1 MNSDSIMPVFLVYRS
16 FQNFISNAD
25 PDTLAALSSG
35 KSEEVPAD
43 MVKTASNMIGKMS
56 PEELKRMI
64 ELASSFEGDNP
75 FLKGGSPNLS
85 PDMLKSASDM
95 MSKMPPEELQKMFEM
110 VSSKGKDLS
119 SPAASNLGSFNSGSL
134 PPNMSPD
141 ILKTASDMMSKMPP
155 EELQKMFEMA
165 SSMTGKDSSSTSASV
180 NANRRSSTMYSESR
194 ECSAVNVTHHEGET
208 SSHEILP
215 NLRNAPQSSFPA
227 SAVDFQEQMRNQM
240 KDPAMRQ
247 VCSICALCMSF
258 PFKVKYFHV
267 LLIYCFSN
275 ISMLLEMGHIQKLPL
290 ENYNLKI

>member
-75 FLKGGSPNLS
+75 FLKGGSPSLS
-85 PDMLKSASDM
+85 PDMLKTASDM
-95 MSKMPPEELQKMFEM
+95 MSKMPPQELQKMFEM

-119 SPAASNLGSFNSGSL
+119 SPAASNLDSFNPGSL

-141 ILKTASDMMSKMPP
+141 TLKTASDMMSKMPP

-180 NANRRSSTMYSESR
+180 NANRRSSSMYSENR
-194 ECSAVNVTHHEGET
+194 ESSAVNVTHHEGET
-208 SSHEILP
+208 SSHGILP

-247 VCSICALCMSF
+247 VCSICAFCMSF
-258 PFKVKYFHV
+258 PFKVQYFHV

-275 ISMLLEMGHIQKLPL
+275 ISMLEMGHIQKSPP
-290 ENYNLKI
+290 ENYYLKI